1 MPEPEPIDYKS
12 AGVDLDTYEETMAQ
26 LPPLLKR
33 TYTPRVLDWPG
44 GFAGLFRLDD
54 QIGLL
59 SRRYRD
65 PVLVA
70 STDGVGTKLKLA
82 FATGRH
88 ATVGIDLVAMSV
100 NDCIC
105 AGAEPLIFLDY
116 VAMSRDNPALTREVV
131 KGISDGCVEAE
142 CALLGGETAILPE
155 FYQGGEYD
163 LAGLLRR
170 RGRAQAG
177 ARRLGDPRRRQ
188 GHRPGQLGPALQR
201 LQPGPQDRLRPRR
214 ACKPESHVEALGRT
228 VADEFLE
235 PTRIYVRALKT
246 VYRHYRVK
254 RTVHGIAHITGGGL
268 IDNPP
273 RVLPEG
279 LAIRLR
285 RGSWDVPPVFPWLQA
300 QGNVPDDEMFRVF
313 NMGIGLVLIVADY
326 YADAIARYLRTE
338 VNVPVL
344 GHRRGDRGRQERG
357 LGVTTDGHVPES
369 PAISALWRNTMRWS
383 GTADSARMTGFELL
397 DGLIVEKLPRDFR
410 HIAVNHRLFL
420 RLLERPPSRGK
431 SIPET
436 RSTFPTGRCGNAPSR
451 LEPDV
456 TIVRGD
462 ERKFA
467 DHFPSRKT

>member
-100 NDCIC
+100 NDCLC

-116 VAMSRDNPALTREVV
+116 VAMSRDDPTLTRQVV
-131 KGISDGCVEAE
+131 QGISDGCVEAE

-155 FYQGGEYD
+155 FYRGGEYD
-163 LAGLLRR
+163 LAGFCVGVVERKQVLD
-170 RGRAQAG
+170 GKAIRAGDKVIGLASSG
-177 ARRLGDPRRRQ
+177 LHSNGYSLARKIAFDHG
-188 GHRPGQLGPALQR
+188 GLGP
-201 LQPGPQDRLRPRR
+201 DF
-214 ACKPESHVEALGRT
+214 HVEALGRT

-235 PTRIYVRALKT
+235 PTRIYVRAVKT

-254 RTVHGIAHITGGGL
+254 KIVHGIAHITGGGL

-273 RVLPEG
+273 RVLPDG
-279 LAIRLR
+279 LSIRLR

-300 QGNVPDDEMFRVF
+300 LGRVPDEEMFRVF
-313 NMGIGLVLIVADY
+313 NMGIGLVMIVADY
-326 YADAIARYLRTE
+326 YAEAIARYLKTE
-338 VNVPVL
+338 VKVPAWVI
-344 GHRRGDRGRQERG
+344 GEVIAGD
-357 LGVTTDGHVPES
+357 
-369 PAISALWRNTMRWS
+369 
-383 GTADSARMTGFELL
+383 
-397 DGLIVEKLPRDFR
+397 
-410 HIAVNHRLFL
+410 
-420 RLLERPPSRGK
+420 
-431 SIPET
+431 
-436 RSTFPTGRCGNAPSR
+436 
-451 LEPDV
+451 
-456 TIVRGD
+456 
-462 ERKFA
+462 
-467 DHFPSRKT
+467 KTVVWE